1 MINTSL
7 VINVH
12 TSVNTL
18 SVKVHSTVNKSI
30 ILQNNPFYF
39 CLIIHYVLLSLNH
52 QATAMVA
59 LIGLTVWVVLYLIFL
74 LSMRYQDQTK
84 DSEDKT
90 EDKTEG
96 PSDAA
101 EMQVQN

>member
-1 MINTSL
+1 
-7 VINVH
+7 
-12 TSVNTL
+12 
-18 SVKVHSTVNKSI
+18 
-30 ILQNNPFYF
+30 
-39 CLIIHYVLLSLNH
+39 
-52 QATAMVA
+52 
-59 LIGLTVWVVLYLIFL
+59 
-74 LSMRYQDQTK
+74 MRYQDQTK